1 MSEFP
6 QQADP
11 DLHAI
16 FGIDG
21 EPDGGAER
29 VISVERAA
37 RGDGEI
43 GGDGGVEMRLDVD
56 AGAISGAGL
65 ELEPLPGADVEFDTL
80 GSADDYAEDP
90 PPGRSDPVAQS
101 PSPDQQPGITKP
113 SRRGSS

>member
-1 MSEFP
+1 MSELP
-6 QQADP
+6 RQADP

-43 GGDGGVEMRLDVD
+43 GGDGGLEMRLDVD
-56 AGAISGAGL
+56 PGAISGAGL
-65 ELEPLPGADVEFDTL
+65 ELEAAT
-80 GSADDYAEDP
+80 
-90 PPGRSDPVAQS
+90 RRRRPVRHARQRRRL
-101 PSPDQQPGITKP
+101 
-113 SRRGSS
+113 RRGAA